1 MTATGVILSHDV
13 EEEWLDC
20 EVEGLVLQKELCHE
34 AQALAVDLVLL
45 PIHLKHR
52 LLWYIHVDLS
62 AWWIA
67 PGAYLKVFFLAGNY
81 FSDFSE

>member
-20 EVEGLVLQKELCHE
+20 KVEGLVLQKELCHE

-52 LLWYIHVDLS
+52 RLAVAVDLS
-62 AWWIA
+62 TWWMA
-67 PGAYLKVFFLAGNY
+67 PGTQRLNDRERTITLGSLVG
-81 FSDFSE
+81 